1 MDIQDFENI
10 LKENENR
17 LNEKYENIIYIHK
30 RMRNGR
36 KCMTYIQNFNLDKDE
51 SKKFLSNTQKILN
64 SSGSYK
70 TDKNDEEFSSEKVY
84 IFNGDHRDKIK
95 EILINEYKIDEE
107 NIKFSG

>member
-1 MDIQDFENI
+1 MDFQEFENI

-17 LNEKYENIIYIHK
+17 LKDKLENNIYIHK

-36 KCMTYIQNFNLDKDE
+36 KCITYIQNFKLDKDE
-51 SKKFLSNTQKILN
+51 SKVFLSNVQKVLN

-70 TDKNDEEFSSEKVY
+70 TDKKDEEFSSEKVY

>member
-17 LNEKYENIIYIHK
+17 LNEKYENIIHLHK

-36 KCMTYIQNFNLDKDE
+36 KCMTYIQNFKLDKEE
-51 SKKFLSNTQKILN
+51 SKNFLSNVQKTLN

-70 TDKNDEEFSSEKVY
+70 IDKKDEDFSSEKVY
-84 IFNGDHRDKIK
+84 IFNGDHQNKIK
-95 EILINEYKIDEE
+95 EILISEYKIDPE